1 MKTTA
6 LITTFIS
13 ISNSVLHTSSAF
25 SPRPALT
32 SSSSPSLS
40 SSTSQL
46 QQEIGR
52 KTTYSPECE
61 FKLSSPV
68 EDSEIRSERKEHE
81 REASGR
87 YETGEK
93 LGELRESI
101 CNMRE
106 NLQFSI
112 AAKCAERIASL
123 SEAIDNA
130 EKRDPEV
137 AYAKLLLKRNEA
149 KKDGNN
155 DKVVKLEEEANEVRQ
170 LIDHFNLHGLW

>member
-52 KTTYSPECE
+52 RTTYSPECE

-112 AAKCAERIASL
+112 AAKCSERIASL

-137 AYAKLLLKRNEA
+137 AYAKLLLKQNGA
-149 KKDGNN
+149 KKNGNN
-155 DKVVKLEEEANEVRQ
+155 DKVVKLEEEANEARQ